1 VVAEEIRPSLPL
13 AERLGRLFTALSSS
27 VPASLTVEVKGE
39 IAAYDV
45 SVLQLAV
52 LRGVFTDVVEE
63 PVTYVNA
70 PLLAAERGIDVSLVS
85 TEDSPDYRNV
95 LTVRGALA
103 NGTVVSV
110 GGNLTGPRLVQKLVE
125 VNGFDIEVAL
135 NEHMVFVT
143 YEDRPG
149 IVGIVGQQLGQAAI
163 NIAGMQVSRTAEGG
177 AALMVLTVDS
187 AIPASA
193 LEDIA
198 TAVGAA
204 EIHAA
209 RLPEA

>member
-1 VVAEEIRPSLPL
+1 
-13 AERLGRLFTALSSS
+13 
-27 VPASLTVEVKGE
+27 
-39 IAAYDV
+39 
-45 SVLQLAV
+45 
-52 LRGVFTDVVEE
+52 
-63 PVTYVNA
+63 
-70 PLLAAERGIDVSLVS
+70 
-85 TEDSPDYRNV
+85 
-95 LTVRGALA
+95 
-103 NGTVVSV
+103 
-110 GGNLTGPRLVQKLVE
+110 
-125 VNGFDIEVAL
+125 
-135 NEHMVFVT
+135 MVFVT